1 MAFDIAPYG
10 AAIEATSNLLTGILK
25 RVFPEKV
32 SEETALKLN
41 QELSLALLN
50 GELQPMLAQLNVNA
64 KEAEHDSIFVAG
76 WRPFIGWVCGSA
88 LAYQFVAQ
96 PFLVF
101 GLHVFKVDVGPLPT
115 LDYGSLSTVLMG
127 MLGLGAMR
135 SYEKIK
141 GETTTATKV
150 GA

>member
-1 MAFDIAPYG
+1 MGFDIAPYG

-41 QELSLALLN
+41 QELSLALLK
-50 GELQPMLAQLNVNA
+50 GELEPMLAQLAVNA

-88 LAYQFVAQ
+88 LAYQFIAQ

-101 GLHVFKVDVGPLPT
+101 GLRVLKVDVGPLPV

>member
-1 MAFDIAPYG
+1 MDLAPYSG
-10 AAIEATSNLLTGILK
+10 AIEAASTFLSGLMK
-25 RVFPEKV
+25 RVFPEKM
-32 SEETALKLN
+32 SEEVAAKMQ
-41 QELSLALLN
+41 QELTLALLN
-50 GELQPMLAQLNVNA
+50 GELQPMLAQLQVDA

-76 WRPFIGWVCGSA
+76 WRPFIGWVCVSA
-88 LAYQFVAQ
+88 LAYQFIAQ
-96 PFLVF
+96 PFLAFILAAFQVN
-101 GLHVFKVDVGPLPT
+101 LGPLPS

>member
-10 AAIEATSNLLTGILK
+10 AAIEATSNLLSGILK

-41 QELSLALLN
+41 QELTLALIN
-50 GELQPMLAQLNVNA
+50 GELQPMLAQLNVNE

-88 LAYQFVAQ
+88 LAYQFILQ
-96 PFLVF
+96 PFAVF
-101 GLHVFKVDVGPLPT
+101 ALATFKIDVGPLPV